1 MPRTKVCPRLRGT
14 RARHQ
19 CDRGAARPFFCVQST
34 RRAHPRA
41 CAALS
46 WQQSKTRVH
55 SDVSCHLRGSSGRQ
69 LPPTLAACPAG
80 IDSGASAGTRMTGAV
95 VVAGR
100 LGSDYL
106 AVRLIRSVGRG
117 PNVVPPL
124 PQSWRTRCVDR
135 SARRLDECRSAS
147 VSSAPYLIF
156 SIESGGSTAMSFRAM
171 RAATLA
177 GVEAGRMRPGEE
189 RAGRVVRRVG
199 NAAASAKST
208 GSRHRQ

>member
-1 MPRTKVCPRLRGT
+1 VRPRCGASVFLRPIDPSGASESLRG
-14 RARHQ
+14 AVL
-19 CDRGAARPFFCVQST
+19 AAEQDSRSFG
-34 RRAHPRA
+34 
-41 CAALS
+41 
-46 WQQSKTRVH
+46 RV
-55 SDVSCHLRGSSGRQ
+55 VPPAWLLGPTA
-69 LPPTLAACPAG
+69 PPTLAARPAG

-199 NAAASAKST
+199 NVAASAKST